1 MFANLL
7 AAPWRAEPFPEPQHS
22 INSWARSARPE
33 WGPDQ
38 PFEDQNDYRSDAS
51 YNPCR
56 KGARKERSG
65 TMRATQVATT
75 RLTLRVDLGGERAIG
90 PGKIR
95 LLEAIRDTG
104 SITKAGI
111 ALGMSY
117 RRAWLLVDDMNN
129 CFREP
134 VIVAQAGGSH
144 GGGAALTPF
153 GTRLIDQ
160 YRAIEAEAHSATAS
174 RLRELEAACKGAQE
188 TTPAKPHATPRRRT
202 IAR

>member
-1 MFANLL
+1 M
-7 AAPWRAEPFPEPQHS
+7 
-22 INSWARSARPE
+22 
-33 WGPDQ
+33 
-38 PFEDQNDYRSDAS
+38 
-51 YNPCR
+51 
-56 KGARKERSG
+56 K
-65 TMRATQVATT
+65 ATDVATA
-75 RLTLRVDLGGERAIG
+75 RLTLRVDLGGDRAIG

-134 VIVAQAGGSH
+134 VIAAQVGGSH
-144 GGGAALTPF
+144 GGGAVLTPF
-153 GTRLIDQ
+153 GKRLIDQ

-174 RLRELEAACKGAQE
+174 RLEELEAACKGARE
-188 TTPAKPHATPRRRT
+188 AAVATKPQVPLRRRT

>member
-1 MFANLL
+1 VTVDLTNT
-7 AAPWRAEPFPEPQHS
+7 P
-22 INSWARSARPE
+22 
-33 WGPDQ
+33 
-38 PFEDQNDYRSDAS
+38 
-51 YNPCR
+51 NPGLMAVLEQGGI
-56 KGARKERSG
+56 GA
-65 TMRATQVATT
+65 TDVATA
-75 RLTLRVDLGGERAIG
+75 RLTLRVDLDEERAIG

-104 SITKAGI
+104 SITKAGL

-134 VIVAQAGGSH
+134 VIAAQAGGSN

-153 GTRLIDQ
+153 GARLIDQ
-160 YRAIEAEAHSATAS
+160 YRAIEADAHSATAS
-174 RLRELEAACKGAQE
+174 RLRELEAACRGAQE
-188 TTPAKPHATPRRRT
+188 TVKTTKSHVALRRRT

>member
-1 MFANLL
+1 MKATS
-7 AAPWRAEPFPEPQHS
+7 AAA
-22 INSWARSARPE
+22 
-33 WGPDQ
+33 
-38 PFEDQNDYRSDAS
+38 
-51 YNPCR
+51 
-56 KGARKERSG
+56 
-65 TMRATQVATT
+65 T
-75 RLTLRVDLGGERAIG
+75 RLTLRVDLGGDRAIG

-104 SITKAGI
+104 SITKAGL

-134 VIVAQAGGSH
+134 VIAAQAGGSH

-153 GTRLIDQ
+153 GTKLIDQ
-160 YRAIEAEAHSATAS
+160 YRAIEAEAHSATAA
-174 RLRELEAACKGAQE
+174 RLRELEAACKGTKE
-188 TTPAKPHATPRRRT
+188 TIAAKSHVAPRRRT

>member
-1 MFANLL
+1 MTFSVACTVAMPVAKVTRLPPVTCVKPKYDDRFDERPRSGLNRCSRQRREKGSTTL
-7 AAPWRAEPFPEPQHS
+7 AAA
-22 INSWARSARPE
+22 
-33 WGPDQ
+33 
-38 PFEDQNDYRSDAS
+38 
-51 YNPCR
+51 
-56 KGARKERSG
+56 
-65 TMRATQVATT
+65 
-75 RLTLRVDLGGERAIG
+75 RLTLRVDLGEDRAIG

-134 VIVAQAGGSH
+134 VVAAQAGGSH

-153 GTRLIDQ
+153 GVRLIDQ
-160 YRAIEAEAHSATAS
+160 YRKIEAEAHSANAA
-174 RLRELEAACKGAQE
+174 RLRELEAAGKGAQVVP
-188 TTPAKPHATPRRRT
+188 TAKPHPSSLRRRT

>member
-1 MFANLL
+1 M
-7 AAPWRAEPFPEPQHS
+7 AAA
-22 INSWARSARPE
+22 
-33 WGPDQ
+33 
-38 PFEDQNDYRSDAS
+38 
-51 YNPCR
+51 
-56 KGARKERSG
+56 
-65 TMRATQVATT
+65 
-75 RLTLRVDLGGERAIG
+75 RLTLRVDLGGDRAIG

-104 SITKAGI
+104 SITKAGA

-134 VIVAQAGGSH
+134 VIAAQVGGSH

-153 GTRLIDQ
+153 GMKLIEE
-160 YRAIEAEAHSATAS
+160 YRAIEAEAHSATAAL
-174 RLRELEAACKGAQE
+174 LRELEAACKGAQE
-188 TTPAKPHATPRRRT
+188 TTAARSHVAPRRRT